1 MSNQPN
7 PNVFFRSEDMGIGNF
22 PIKGGTIKTEK
33 PAFPMGYHPEGNNAD
48 HFGMTLRQ
56 YAAIKLCVP
65 DSGADW
71 LDDMIRKSNRNHFA
85 AHAINEVGWYENMDN
100 SAAMAYLIADAM
112 LKARE
117 AK

>member
-1 MSNQPN
+1 MSDQPN

-22 PIKGGTIKTEK
+22 PIKGGTINDGGTEIQST
-33 PAFPMGYHPEGNNAD
+33 GSSVNVGLQVS
-48 HFGMTLRQ
+48 LRD
-56 YAAIKLCVP
+56 Y
-65 DSGADW
+65 
-71 LDDMIRKSNRNHFA
+71 FA

-112 LKARE
+112 LKARG

>member
-1 MSNQPN
+1 MSEQPN

-22 PIKGGTIKTEK
+22 PIKGGTINDGGPVFSRTGEYWHTS
-33 PAFPMGYHPEGNNAD
+33 PQN
-48 HFGMTLRQ
+48 GMTLRD
-56 YAAIKLCVP
+56 Y
-65 DSGADW
+65 
-71 LDDMIRKSNRNHFA
+71 FA

-112 LKARE
+112 LKARG

>member
-1 MSNQPN
+1 MSDQPN

-22 PIKGGTIKTEK
+22 PIKGGTINDGGTEIQST
-33 PAFPMGYHPEGNNAD
+33 GSSVNVGLQVS
-48 HFGMTLRQ
+48 LRD
-56 YAAIKLCVP
+56 Y
-65 DSGADW
+65 
-71 LDDMIRKSNRNHFA
+71 FA

-112 LKARE
+112 LKARGE

>member
-22 PIKGGTIKTEK
+22 PIKGGTINDGGTEIQST
-33 PAFPMGYHPEGNNAD
+33 GSSVNVGLQVS
-48 HFGMTLRQ
+48 LRD
-56 YAAIKLCVP
+56 Y
-65 DSGADW
+65 
-71 LDDMIRKSNRNHFA
+71 FA

-117 AK
+117 GK

>member
-22 PIKGGTIKTEK
+22 PIKGGTINDGGTEIQST
-33 PAFPMGYHPEGNNAD
+33 GSSVNVGLQVS
-48 HFGMTLRQ
+48 LRD
-56 YAAIKLCVP
+56 Y
-65 DSGADW
+65 
-71 LDDMIRKSNRNHFA
+71 FA

-112 LKARE
+112 LKARDG
-117 AK
+117 K

>member
-22 PIKGGTIKTEK
+22 PIKGGTINDGGTEIQSI
-33 PAFPMGYHPEGNNAD
+33 GSSVNVGLQVS
-48 HFGMTLRQ
+48 LRD
-56 YAAIKLCVP
+56 Y
-65 DSGADW
+65 
-71 LDDMIRKSNRNHFA
+71 FA